1 MSDKSASVSGTSVRF
16 ARSATKHRVS
26 KDSIRHVIAHY
37 RVQFEEPPSVRSPA
51 SRSTRIVYL
60 GDDEHGQALEVVAVA
75 GDRGEQLVIHAMP
88 LREKYRKH
96 YREPRR

>member
-1 MSDKSASVSGTSVRF
+1 MSDKSASVSSMSVRF

-37 RVQFEEPPSVRSPA
+37 SVRFEEPPPTESPA

-60 GDDEHGQALEVVAVA
+60 GDDEHGQALEVMAVA
-75 GDRGEQLVIHAMP
+75 GEHGDELVIHAMP

-96 YREPRR
+96 YEETRR